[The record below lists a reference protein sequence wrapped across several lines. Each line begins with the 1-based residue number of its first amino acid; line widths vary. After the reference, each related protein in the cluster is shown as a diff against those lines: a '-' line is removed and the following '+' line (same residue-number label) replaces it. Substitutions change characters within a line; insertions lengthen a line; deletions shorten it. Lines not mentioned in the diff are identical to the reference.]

1 MPGFPVGTG
10 TFRSMK
16 PEYEERTT
24 NRESAPLYSEI
35 RREILH
41 SDPFDYAQGE
51 QDDKREAGLPG
62 WETGTEK
69 TRKRAPTKRNTK
81 RDPSLR
87 SG

>member
-41 SDPFDYAQGE
+41 SV
-51 QDDKREAGLPG
+51 QDD
-62 WETGTEK
+62 TGAVAVFLVPA
-69 TRKRAPTKRNTK
+69 RV
-81 RDPSLR
+81 PSRPANPKQAKNLLFPDLKFYEHPL
-87 SG
+87 